1 MRSRRRDYPLLLWPF
16 VALWDLLAFILE
28 LTGRVLGLVIG
39 LMLMIVGI
47 LLTATVIALPIGI
60 PLLVLGLLL
69 MLRSIF

>member
-1 MRSRRRDYPLLLWPF
+1 MRSRRHEYPWILWPF

-28 LTGRVLGLVIG
+28 LTGRVLGIVIG
-39 LMLMIVGI
+39 LVLMFVGI

-60 PLLVLGLLL
+60 PLLVLGVLL